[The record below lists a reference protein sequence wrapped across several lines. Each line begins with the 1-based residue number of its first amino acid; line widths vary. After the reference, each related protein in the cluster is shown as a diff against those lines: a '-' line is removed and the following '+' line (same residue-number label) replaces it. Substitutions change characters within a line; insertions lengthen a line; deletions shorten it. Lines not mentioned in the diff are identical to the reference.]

1 MQGAVDP
8 LPDGEDLYAV
18 LDLPR
23 DASEDDVRHAYR
35 RLARTSH
42 PDLGGGAGAADRF
55 RRITAAY
62 EVLGNTQRRASYDR
76 DRRLRE
82 RGRGPSAAQ
91 HAPGPTGGTV
101 RSRPIPP
108 TTQRT
113 QGRPPEEPTPLW
125 SVDDWSAVRIL
136 GKLAV
141 AAALVVSLAIGALV
155 IVAVVRE
162 PDPLPAPTIFC
173 RTPDGWLD
181 CRRATQPGMP

>member
-1 MQGAVDP
+1 MQGAADP
-8 LPDGEDLYAV
+8 LAPGEDLYAV

-55 RRITAAY
+55 RRIAAAY
-62 EVLGNTQRRASYDR
+62 EVLGDTQRRASYDR
-76 DRRLRE
+76 DRRMRE
-82 RGRGPSAAQ
+82 RGRGPVAAQ
-91 HAPGPTGGTV
+91 HAPGPTG
-101 RSRPIPP
+101 SAARPAPMAP
-108 TTQRT
+108 VAART
-113 QGRPPEEPTPLW
+113 QVRTPEPAAPLW
-125 SVDDWSAVRIL
+125 SVDDWSAIRIL

>member
-55 RRITAAY
+55 RRIAAAY

-82 RGRGPSAAQ
+82 GGRGPSAAQ

-101 RSRPIPP
+101 RSKPIPP

>member
-113 QGRPPEEPTPLW
+113 QGRPPEPTPLW

>member
-1 MQGAVDP
+1 MQGAADP
-8 LPDGEDLYAV
+8 LAPGEDLYAV

-23 DASEDDVRHAYR
+23 DASGDDVRHAYR

-62 EVLGNTQRRASYDR
+62 EVLGDTQRKASYDR
-76 DRRLRE
+76 ERRMRE

-101 RSRPIPP
+101 RSTPIPP
-108 TTQRT
+108 ATART
-113 QGRPPEEPTPLW
+113 QARAPEAAAPLW

-141 AAALVVSLAIGALV
+141 VAALVVTLAIGALV

>member
-1 MQGAVDP
+1 MQGAADP
-8 LPDGEDLYAV
+8 LAPGEDLYAV
-18 LDLPR
+18 LDLRR

-62 EVLGNTQRRASYDR
+62 EVLGNTERRASYDR

-82 RGRGPSAAQ
+82 RGRGPAAAQ

-101 RSRPIPP
+101 RSTPMPR
-108 TTQRT
+108 TAERT
-113 QGRPPEEPTPLW
+113 QERPPEPATPLW
-125 SVDDWSAVRIL
+125 SVDDWSAIRIL
-136 GKLAV
+136 GKLAA

-155 IVAVVRE
+155 MVAVIRE

>member
-1 MQGAVDP
+1 MQGAAAP
-8 LPDGEDLYAV
+8 LAPGEDLYAV

-23 DASEDDVRHAYR
+23 DATEDDVRHAYR
-35 RLARTSH
+35 VLARACH
-42 PDLGGGAGAADRF
+42 PDLGAGAGTADRF
-55 RRITAAY
+55 RRIAAAY

-82 RGRGPSAAQ
+82 QTRGPAATRR
-91 HAPGPTGGTV
+91 APRPTGRVVPST
-101 RSRPIPP
+101 PP
-108 TTQRT
+108 RVATERGGGSSAQ
-113 QGRPPEEPTPLW
+113 EPTPLW

-136 GKLAV
+136 GTLAV

-162 PDPLPAPTIFC
+162 PEPLPAPTIFC

-181 CRRATQPGMP
+181 CRRATQPVMP

>member
-8 LPDGEDLYAV
+8 LTPGEDLYAV

-23 DASEDDVRHAYR
+23 DASGDDVRHAYR

-42 PDLGGGAGAADRF
+42 PDLGGGVGAADRF

-62 EVLGNTQRRASYDR
+62 EVLGDTQRRASYDR
-76 DRRLRE
+76 DRRMRE

-91 HAPGPTGGTV
+91 HAPGPTGTV
-101 RSRPIPP
+101 RSTPIPP
-108 TTQRT
+108 AAART
-113 QGRPPEEPTPLW
+113 QARPPEEAAPLW

-141 AAALVVSLAIGALV
+141 AAALVVTLAIGALV

>member
-113 QGRPPEEPTPLW
+113 QGRPAGEPTPLW

>member
-8 LPDGEDLYAV
+8 LAHGEDLYAV